1 MERGAEVVFGW
12 GGHSCRSMEWS
23 RATSPE
29 AQLAMEVKPGST
41 RSPKCQLSPVHLTAA
56 RWAMSRHLVC
66 AAVEVAR
73 IVHPGGMGAAQAGA
87 VVNAPPPSRA
97 PVNASAVIAL
107 VLVFTVMALLE

>member
-1 MERGAEVVFGW
+1 M
-12 GGHSCRSMEWS
+12 
-23 RATSPE
+23 
-29 AQLAMEVKPGST
+29 
-41 RSPKCQLSPVHLTAA
+41 
-56 RWAMSRHLVC
+56 C